1 MKKKSKKPNKN
12 KQDNVHQSLAVL
24 KQMIL
29 NLEQQIK
36 ELNTKV
42 DQLRYFQPYIPKDNN
57 PPSVT
62 WPNNPQ
68 SPLSPQSP
76 PPNHPQPYVVWC
88 NSQPQPAMTIKESAL
103 KECRDKFYNHNS
115 DIGWDAIDKGL
126 Q

>member
-1 MKKKSKKPNKN
+1 MKKKTSKKKSKPKT
-12 KQDNVHQSLAVL
+12 DSVHQSLAVM

-36 ELNTKV
+36 ELSTKI
-42 DQLRYFQPYIPKDNN
+42 DQLQYFQPYIPRDNN
-57 PPSVT
+57 SPPFT

-68 SPLSPQSP
+68 SPLSPTSP

-88 NSQPQPAMTIKESAL
+88 NGQSSPTLKESAL
-103 KECRDKFYNHNS
+103 KECKDQFYNHNS

>member
-1 MKKKSKKPNKN
+1 MKKKSKKPSK
-12 KQDNVHQSLAVL
+12 KKTDNTHASLAIL

-68 SPLSPQSP
+68 
-76 PPNHPQPYVVWC
+76 PYVVWC
-88 NSQPQPAMTIKESAL
+88 NNRSPSTQQLSGGIR
-103 KECRDKFYNHNS
+103 ECKAKFKNYNS

>member
-1 MKKKSKKPNKN
+1 MKKKTSKK
-12 KQDNVHQSLAVL
+12 KQKTDTVHQSLAVL

-36 ELNTKV
+36 EVNTKIE
-42 DQLRYFQPYIPKDNN
+42 QLRYFQPYIPRDNY
-57 PPSVT
+57 PPSIT

-68 SPLSPQSP
+68 APLSPQSP

-88 NSQPQPAMTIKESAL
+88 NSQPQPAMIIKESAL
-103 KECRDKFYNHNS
+103 KERKNQFYNHNS
-115 DIGWDAIDKGL
+115 DIGWGSIENGL